1 MGANLEIKNKKK
13 ASNEIVGDIYISS
26 SELRGIDVPDNI
38 IPNIIDEIPI
48 LSVAACFAEGQTV
61 IKNAAELRV
70 KESDRLHAI
79 SQGLIKLKIKHLK

>member
-1 MGANLEIKNKKK
+1 MLN
-13 ASNEIVGDIYISS
+13 DIYISS
-26 SELRGIDVPDNI
+26 SQLRGIDVPDNI

-79 SQGLIKLKIKHLK
+79 SQGTAKYQVLLPLQISY